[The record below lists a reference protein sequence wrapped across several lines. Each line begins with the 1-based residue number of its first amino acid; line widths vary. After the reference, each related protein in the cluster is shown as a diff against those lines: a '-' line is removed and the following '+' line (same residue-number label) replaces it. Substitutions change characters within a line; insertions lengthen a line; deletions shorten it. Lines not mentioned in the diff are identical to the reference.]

1 MDTND
6 AVVFKRSKNIIVLP
20 FSGNQSFMKTPLEIL
35 AVILIIAGLI
45 LAYNPV
51 LISSAPTQLI
61 GYEMIEKRVK
71 WGFLIGL
78 GIFLVFNQQW
88 DNWGLTILAFLSSL
102 TIGIIIAR
110 ILGFILDGLFS
121 RQLLWLLIELAMLG
135 VFSFFYWRLKAS

>member
-121 RQLLWLLIELAMLG
+121 R
-135 VFSFFYWRLKAS
+135 